1 MKKKHISSTSPPTFI
16 EISSHSKN
24 TYKLQ
29 LQQQQQQNETLN
41 SILFYSIR
49 NNLPFLI

>member
-29 LQQQQQQNETLN
+29 LQQQQNETLN
-41 SILFYSIR
+41 SNLFYSIR